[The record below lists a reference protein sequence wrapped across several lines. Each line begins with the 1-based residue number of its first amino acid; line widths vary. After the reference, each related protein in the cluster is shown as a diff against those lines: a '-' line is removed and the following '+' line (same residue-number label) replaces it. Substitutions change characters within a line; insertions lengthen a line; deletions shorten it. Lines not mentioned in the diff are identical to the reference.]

1 MIKIITPRPKKVWR
15 LFYKQ
20 RMKITKHKAA
30 NLIST
35 IGNPLVLSVLVAI
48 YSNFK
53 EYPLKQ
59 ALTLT
64 GYILLIVVLPIFF
77 YINRKVKQGN
87 FADHDVS
94 ARTKRPSLY
103 LVGLGVIGLMIGV
116 LYFTHQPKDI
126 ISGAMAAFGLTL
138 SSFLINFKLKTSLH
152 AGFSFLIA
160 LLVLPSDLLV
170 GGILFAFACLIGWSR
185 LALRRHTL
193 PEILMG
199 TALGVTWGCL
209 RLVL

>member
-1 MIKIITPRPKKVWR
+1 MAFV
-15 LFYKQ
+15 LYVS
-20 RMKITKHKAA
+20 MKITKQKIA

-48 YSNFK
+48 YNNFK
-53 EYPLKQ
+53 HYPLKQ

-64 GYILLIVVLPIFF
+64 GYILLIVILPIFF

-103 LVGLGVIGLMIGV
+103 LMGLGVIGLMIGV

-126 ISGAMAAFGLTL
+126 ISGAWAAFGLIL

-152 AGFSFLIA
+152 AGFAFLIA
-160 LLVLPSDLLV
+160 LLVVPSDLLI
-170 GGILFAFACLIGWSR
+170 GGILLAFACLVGWSR
-185 LALRRHTL
+185 LVLRRHTL
-193 PEILMG
+193 PEVFMG
-199 TALGVTWGCL
+199 AALGVIWGCL
-209 RLVL
+209 RLAF